1 MQEDRLQF
9 MRCFMRSSDGYF
21 TRPLQ
26 NTQPQSTN
34 DYQVKHFAHMLGA
47 FDLKQYV
54 NGISH
59 NDGHTLDL
67 VITRSEDSIV
77 RKIWIRDPAISDH

>member
-9 MRCFMRSSDGYF
+9 MRCFMRNSDCYF

-34 DYQVKHFAHMLGA
+34 DYQVKQTISNSMSMA
-47 FDLKQYV
+47 FHIMMVTPL
-54 NGISH
+54 
-59 NDGHTLDL
+59 TL
-67 VITRSEDSIV
+67 
-77 RKIWIRDPAISDH
+77 